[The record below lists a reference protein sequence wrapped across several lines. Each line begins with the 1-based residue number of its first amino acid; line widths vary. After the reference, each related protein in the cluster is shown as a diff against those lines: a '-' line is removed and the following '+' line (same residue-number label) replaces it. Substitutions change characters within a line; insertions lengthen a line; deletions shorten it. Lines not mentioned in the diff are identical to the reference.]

1 MSLKQPVTQVRLTNV
16 AVVRL
21 RLGGERF
28 EVACYK
34 NKVINWREG
43 KETNL
48 NEVLQI
54 DAVFQNVSKGELARK
69 AELLRYFGTD
79 DRRTCILKI
88 LEKGELQVSEL
99 ERRQQLESHFN
110 DIVSLVIDLTYSA
123 VTGLPLSRSAV
134 SGALKDLGFA
144 VRLQQ
149 PPKAQALHA
158 ALLLQHHNP
167 GQIRRRLMRLK
178 MQLPGAAAAAAASM
192 LHYIVREC
200 AGIIE
205 TQDPTVDVLL
215 QRQQQD
221 VSSAAAATEWL
232 VVFLV
237 PPGAYREVEE
247 KVQEAGGSLSVVA
260 WNCLHGTQKEQQL
273 QLKME
278 QDQLQQQ
285 LDELRQQQAQL
296 QQDLEVESQRR
307 LQVREEEQQRRQ
319 ERRQRR
325 QEQLQAKQQ
334 TQKRIQAQQQL
345 EKQLR
350 ERQMR
355 QQQELSQQ
363 LLEQELEDKELL
375 QQHLKEL
382 EQLQL
387 QLQEQRLQ
395 EQEEQERRE
404 ATAAHSGRS
413 HREGTGCP
421 NTPGP
426 PSTDASVSNS
436 RRSSF
441 SSSSSEDQ
449 LCCCCCAE
457 WGDDDW
463 TDTTTRAQR
472 KNRGSKGRKQR
483 QPQQRLLPP
492 GASGG
497 FVGVPCPLHA
507 STCVHQRDKTAKPID
522 SAPRRTQQ
530 HQRRRQLQQQQKLQ
544 QQQLKLQEQ
553 QQKQQQP
560 KEPELH
566 DSLTREALRWL
577 NRDVLQQHQEES
589 TTTAFPEASPSAST
603 AQQQEQRGPRCRV
616 CGDMFKDVVELR
628 VHCKSSRHA
637 TNLRRQADKLPPLA
651 DAEWN
656 ELQLDKHLMAGVPT
670 EVRGF

>member
-1 MSLKQPVTQVRLTNV
+1 MSLKQPVTQ
-16 AVVRL
+16 
-21 RLGGERF
+21 
-28 EVACYK
+28 
-34 NKVINWREG
+34 
-43 KETNL
+43 
-48 NEVLQI
+48 VLQI

-307 LQVREEEQQRRQ
+307 LQ
-319 ERRQRR
+319 
-325 QEQLQAKQQ
+325 
-334 TQKRIQAQQQL
+334 
-345 EKQLR
+345 
-350 ERQMR
+350 
-355 QQQELSQQ
+355 
-363 LLEQELEDKELL
+363 
-375 QQHLKEL
+375 
-382 EQLQL
+382 
-387 QLQEQRLQ
+387 
-395 EQEEQERRE
+395 
-404 ATAAHSGRS
+404 
-413 HREGTGCP
+413 
-421 NTPGP
+421 
-426 PSTDASVSNS
+426 
-436 RRSSF
+436 
-441 SSSSSEDQ
+441 
-449 LCCCCCAE
+449 
-457 WGDDDW
+457 
-463 TDTTTRAQR
+463 
-472 KNRGSKGRKQR
+472 
-483 QPQQRLLPP
+483 
-492 GASGG
+492 
-497 FVGVPCPLHA
+497 
-507 STCVHQRDKTAKPID
+507 
-522 SAPRRTQQ
+522 
-530 HQRRRQLQQQQKLQ
+530 
-544 QQQLKLQEQ
+544 
-553 QQKQQQP
+553 
-560 KEPELH
+560 
-566 DSLTREALRWL
+566 
-577 NRDVLQQHQEES
+577 QHQEES